1 MRRARRSDLK
11 RLATAAGLLE
21 YRDVGSGVQVV
32 FVHGALLNGG
42 LWDDVA
48 FYLPPSLRLIR
59 PDLPLGGHRYPA
71 ATDADLT
78 LPALARLLL
87 DFIESLDL
95 NDVILVGS
103 DLGQTICEL
112 AVASDHHCARCIA
125 GLLFTNCD
133 AFDAFPPG
141 GIVDAGGLDEE
152 ALESAAWSLR
162 TRDGRKAFFRNL
174 IWEPLPDEQFCELLG
189 GFLEDVNVRRDALR
203 AIGGVRQRRTFAAK
217 AFKGPV
223 KVLWGTEDSRLPTAV
238 GAQFAAQFANA
249 EFRQI
254 AEARLLVPL
263 DQPER
268 VAEAI
273 LDLVEQR
280 MRRR

>member
-11 RLATAAGLLE
+11 RLATAVGLLE

-48 FYLPPSLRLIR
+48 FYLPPDLRLIR

-71 ATDADLT
+71 ATNADLT
-78 LPALARLLL
+78 PPALARLLL

-103 DLGQTICEL
+103 DVGQTICEL
-112 AVASDHHCARCIA
+112 AVASDHRRARCIA

-133 AFDAFPPG
+133 AFDAYPPG
-141 GIVDAGGLDEE
+141 GIVDGGGLDEE
-152 ALESAAWSLR
+152 ALESAAWSLT

-174 IWEPLPDEQFCELLG
+174 TWEPLPDDQLCELLG
-189 GFLEDVNVRRDALR
+189 GFLEDADVRRDALR
-203 AIGGVRQRRTFAAK
+203 ALGGLRQPRTFAAK
-217 AFKGPV
+217 GFEGPV
-223 KVLWGTEDSRLPTAV
+223 KVLWGTEDSRLPMEV
-238 GAQFAAQFANA
+238 GAQLAAQFANA

-254 AEARLLVPL
+254 PEARMLVPL

>member
-21 YRDVGSGVQVV
+21 YRDVGAGVQVV

-48 FYLPPSLRLIR
+48 FYLPPGLRLIR

-95 NDVILVGS
+95 SDVILVGS
-103 DLGQTICEL
+103 DVGQTICEL
-112 AVASDHHCARCIA
+112 AVASEHRRARCIA
-125 GLLFTNCD
+125 GMLFTNCD
-133 AFDAFPPG
+133 AFDSFPPG
-141 GIVDAGGLDEE
+141 GIFNVGELDEE
-152 ALESAAWSLR
+152 ALESAAWSLT
-162 TRDGRKAFFRNL
+162 TRDGRKAFFHSL
-174 IWEPLPDEQFCELLG
+174 VWEPVPDDQLCELLG
-189 GFLEDVNVRRDALR
+189 GFIEDGNVRSDALR
-203 AIGGVRQRRTFAAK
+203 ALNGVRQRRTFAAK

-223 KVLWGTEDSRLPTAV
+223 KILWGAEDSRLPTAV
-238 GAQFAAQFANA
+238 GAQLAAQFANA

-254 AEARLLVPL
+254 PEARMLVPL

-280 MRRR
+280 MRGR